1 MDKQRDPAIL
11 KRKKRNRMIAAVVVG
26 LSVVALT
33 VAVSRLEPAA
43 PSVADSESVLYFGTV
58 KRGPFTREVRGA
70 GTLVPEE
77 IRWIT
82 ATTTGRVERLVL
94 QPGASVEPGT
104 VILELSNL
112 DLQQSFRSAELD
124 LQTALAN
131 MANQKATIANARL
144 TQEASIVDFESA
156 YEVALADLQTNQ
168 SLAETGLVSRFTVR
182 QKQAAVDRAKN
193 QLELARKQLA
203 SSVET
208 AASQLAPTEAAVN
221 QRRAEVDRL
230 RRQLDDL
237 RVKATMSGQ
246 LQVVSVEVGASVAP
260 GAQLARVSDPTRLKA
275 VVRISETQTRDLAP
289 GQLADID
296 TRNGHVKGKV
306 TRIDPASTQ
315 GTVGV
320 DVTLEGPL
328 PAGARPDL
336 GIDGTIELERLTNV
350 LYVESPA
357 FGQENSTISLF
368 KVLPTREAVRTPV
381 KIGRRSVQFVE
392 VVEGLVEGERVVLS
406 DMSQYDSF
414 DRLRLN

>member
-94 QPGASVEPGT
+94 QPGARVEPGT

-131 MANQKATIANARL
+131 MANQKATISNARL

-182 QKQAAVDRAKN
+182 QKQAGVDRAKN

-203 SSVET
+203 SSLES

-246 LQVVSVEVGASVAP
+246 LQIVSVEVGASVAP

-275 VVRISETQTRDLAP
+275 VVRISETQTRDLSP

-306 TRIDPASTQ
+306 TRIDPASSQ

>member
-94 QPGASVEPGT
+94 QPGARVEPGT

-131 MANQKATIANARL
+131 MANQKATISNARL

-203 SSVET
+203 SSLES

-246 LQVVSVEVGASVAP
+246 LQIVSVEVGASVAP